1 MKFKDSL
8 TCEQDGLSE
17 VVIEHRGENFYGYA
31 KCHPDDEWSEFA
43 GCRLAELR
51 AQIKA
56 LKSDYQKARASYNE
70 CKKFVN
76 SIKTYKNFNAE
87 DPTAKAMFRQLNR
100 RAREVNALNTRIAA
114 LELTLRASI
123 RMQDQIRTKAK
134 AKMKDKND

>member
-8 TCEQDGLSE
+8 TCEQDRLSE

-56 LKSDYQKARASYNE
+56 LKSDYQEAKARYEE
-70 CKKFVN
+70 CRKFVN
-76 SIKTYKNFNAE
+76 AIKTYKNFNAE
-87 DPTAKAMFRQLNR
+87 DASAKAMFRQLNR
-100 RAREVNALNTRIAA
+100 RAREVNLLNTRIAA
-114 LELTLRASI
+114 LELELKASI
-123 RMQDQIRTKAK
+123 RLQDQIREKAK
-134 AKMKDKND
+134 RRREGQK